1 LQEDVEVLEQNTTV
15 LAIEDDPEISG
26 ILQVRLA
33 SEGYDVH
40 LARCGSSGVKA
51 FYEHRP
57 DLVLLDV
64 GLPEYDGFEV
74 LNRIRELSDVPVIF
88 ISARGG
94 EEDRVRGLRGGG
106 DDYIVKPFG
115 GRELVARIEA
125 VMLRSSAGTSGES
138 NIYADDRVRINLD
151 SHEVNVDG
159 LEIQLTAY
167 EFRLLKALVSHPN
180 QVLSQNQLLDLVWGT
195 DAMEAA
201 LSSVRLYVGYLRS
214 KVEKDRSLP
223 SLIETVRGFGYRYR
237 PAKTS

>member
-1 LQEDVEVLEQNTTV
+1 MLKQNATV

-26 ILQVRLA
+26 ILEVRLA
-33 SEGYDVH
+33 NEGYEVH
-40 LARCGSSGVKA
+40 LARCGKSGVKA

-74 LNRIRELSDVPVIF
+74 LNRIRELSEVPVIF

-94 EEDRVRGLRGGG
+94 EEDRVRGLTGGG

-125 VMLRSSAGTSGES
+125 VMRRSSTKKSGES
-138 NIYADDRVRINLD
+138 NTYVDDRVNINFD
-151 SHEVNVDG
+151 SHEVSVDG
-159 LEIQLTAY
+159 RDIQLTAY

-201 LSSVRLYVGYLRS
+201 LSSVRLYVGYLRA
-214 KVEKDRSLP
+214 KIEQDRAMP
-223 SLIETVRGFGYRYR
+223 NMIETVRGFGYRYR
-237 PAKTS
+237 PAKAV

>member
-1 LQEDVEVLEQNTTV
+1 MLKQNATV

-26 ILQVRLA
+26 ILEVRLA
-33 SEGYDVH
+33 NEGYEVH
-40 LARCGSSGVKA
+40 LARCGKSGVKA

-74 LNRIRELSDVPVIF
+74 LNRIRELSEVPVIF

-94 EEDRVRGLRGGG
+94 EEDRVRGLTGGG

-125 VMLRSSAGTSGES
+125 VMRRSSTKTSGES
-138 NIYADDRVRINLD
+138 NTYIDHRVNINFD
-151 SHEVNVDG
+151 SHEVSVDG
-159 LEIQLTAY
+159 RDIQLTAY

-201 LSSVRLYVGYLRS
+201 LSSVRLYVGYLRA
-214 KVEKDRSLP
+214 KIEQDRAMP
-223 SLIETVRGFGYRYR
+223 NMIETVRGFGYRYR
-237 PAKTS
+237 PAKAV

>member
-1 LQEDVEVLEQNTTV
+1 VLKQNATV

-26 ILQVRLA
+26 ILEVRLA
-33 SEGYDVH
+33 NEGYEVH
-40 LARCGSSGVKA
+40 LARCGKSGVKA

-74 LNRIRELSDVPVIF
+74 LNRIRELSEVPVIF

-94 EEDRVRGLRGGG
+94 EEDRVRGLTGGG

-125 VMLRSSAGTSGES
+125 VMRRSSTKTSGES
-138 NIYADDRVRINLD
+138 NTYIDHRVNINFD
-151 SHEVNVDG
+151 SHEVSVDG
-159 LEIQLTAY
+159 RDIQLTAY

-201 LSSVRLYVGYLRS
+201 LSSVRLYVGYLRA
-214 KVEKDRSLP
+214 KIEQDRAMP
-223 SLIETVRGFGYRYR
+223 NMIETVRGFGYRYR
-237 PAKTS
+237 PAKAV